1 VPDELT
7 ESGEAVPER
16 LSRATSRQDA
26 GADGTDGRGW
36 PGEPAAD
43 PAPQP
48 DSRSRLR
55 AFIVAEAVAVLLG
68 YFVAT
73 LREGTPATPF
83 QWTLIVTGAIAVAIP
98 FAIKSRRELR
108 QEAAAAR
115 AEAIAI
121 DSDARL
127 RLIVGDVTAPIA
139 EVVGRVHQARTPA
152 ERASLGGQLQQLVV
166 EAAANLCDGARARAC
181 FFQLDDGAMA
191 PVAWTGRSDAPATVF
206 TDAAGDR
213 RGQEALLLVRFH
225 DFLLIDDVLSEP
237 LPPGVEARPGAS
249 YRSFIS
255 VAVFCGEQNFGML
268 TVDAPE
274 PAAFDETDLNVMR
287 ALAQLLGA
295 GLVGGQPSWQG

>member
-1 VPDELT
+1 V
-7 ESGEAVPER
+7 SER
-16 LSRATSRQDA
+16 LSRATSRS
-26 GADGTDGRGW
+26 DGTDGGDGVRAW
-36 PGEPAAD
+36 PGDSVPV
-43 PAPQP
+43 PAPPP

-68 YFVAT
+68 YVVSS
-73 LREGTPATPF
+73 LREGPPATPF
-83 QWTLIVTGAIAVAIP
+83 QWTLIVVGAVAVAIP

-121 DSDARL
+121 DMDARL

-152 ERASLGGQLQQLVV
+152 ERSSLGGQLLQLVV
-166 EAAANLCDGARARAC
+166 EAAANLCDGVRTRAC
-181 FFQLDDGAMA
+181 FFQLDHGAMA
-191 PVAWTGRSDAPATVF
+191 PVAWTGRSDAPTTVF

-225 DFLLIDDVLSEP
+225 DFLLVDDVLSEP

-255 VAVFCGEQNFGML
+255 VAVFCGEQTFGML

>member
-1 VPDELT
+1 
-7 ESGEAVPER
+7 VPER
-16 LSRATSRQDA
+16 LSRATSRSDA
-26 GADGTDGRGW
+26 GADGADGRVW
-36 PGEPAAD
+36 PGEPAPD

-68 YFVAT
+68 YIVSS

-83 QWTLIVTGAIAVAIP
+83 QWTLIMVGAVAVAIP

-121 DSDARL
+121 DIDARL

-152 ERASLGGQLQQLVV
+152 ERSSLGGQLQQLVV
-166 EAAANLCDGARARAC
+166 EAAANLCDGARTRAC
-181 FFQLDDGAMA
+181 FFQLDAGAMA

-206 TDAAGDR
+206 TDAADDR

-225 DFLLIDDVLSEP
+225 DFLLIDDILSEP
-237 LPPGVEARPGAS
+237 LPPGVEPRPGAS